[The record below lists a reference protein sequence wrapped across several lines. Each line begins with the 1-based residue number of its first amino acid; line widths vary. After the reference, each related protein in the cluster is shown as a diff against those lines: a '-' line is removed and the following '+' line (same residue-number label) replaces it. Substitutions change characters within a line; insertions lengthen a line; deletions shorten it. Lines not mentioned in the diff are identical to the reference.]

1 MLTTREGDDTKSKD
15 SIFPAADTNEPINF
29 ATKSIGAAFKDA
41 LDYKKIQGFFVAL
54 ENEAFK
60 TAKAISN
67 GIVANQDLIGET
79 MFNLYKDNL
88 KYGASVKDVSDF
100 ISEYGEQLGKIPA
113 IQDEVIT
120 KAIIFSKATGLST
133 KEVAGFVGG
142 MANIGIGQE
151 KSMEKLNKIY
161 MVGRRY
167 GVDAAKLTG
176 DVLKNISKASTYGFK
191 DGIDGLTK
199 MAARAQQLGIS
210 MENAM
215 KFSQDVLDPDNAIE
229 TAASMQMLGGA
240 VGALGDPFQLLY
252 MAQNDVGALQEEM
265 VKATESAVDFNAT
278 TGEFKIPVAEMYRL
292 KEMAG
297 KLGMSYEDISESAI
311 KAAKQTQVLS
321 MIELPSSFSEE
332 DKNLVASLSEINKD
346 GKVMI
351 QIPGS
356 KDMIDASTVSA
367 EQLEKLREK
376 ADLEGKSAGQL
387 QAEMVTIAQN
397 QLSAQDKANI
407 SLEQIK
413 MSLIFSKGEQAG
425 GLKEYPDNLR
435 KMAESANTM
444 AGLTKGA
451 EDTVGAL
458 DALDTAVGN
467 VTESLSKWVNDPDKG
482 KFEITDALKNLKNA
496 LTSAFPADSFGTA
509 GTSGGGGGG
518 TPLPS
523 PIDKNVGVNDLF
535 IGKSDKNKVV
545 TGGFGEFYKLN
556 TGDELLAMPNI
567 TELMSDAN
575 TAFESISNLE
585 GNFNENT
592 SESFINF
599 VKNISSKGTEI
610 KQSPNIQ
617 DLIGNN
623 LDRLSEVGSTIVNQ
637 NITSSQKVEG
647 NVGVDGNVN
656 INVNIPNGLLSTAL
670 SSDRE
675 FQGALKDEIMK
686 VVNYRLSE
694 AYKKGQGNLS

>member
-1 MLTTREGDDTKSKD
+1 MTTGDDTKSAD
-15 SIFPAADTNEPINF
+15 SVFPAANTNDPISF
-29 ATKSIGAAFKDA
+29 ATKSIGTAFKDA
-41 LDYKKIQGFFVAL
+41 LDIKKIQGFFIAL

-60 TAKAISN
+60 TAKSISN
-67 GIVANQDLIGET
+67 GIVANQQLIGQT

-120 KAIIFSKATGLST
+120 NAILFSKATGLST
-133 KEVAGFVGG
+133 KEVAQFVGAMG
-142 MANIGIGQE
+142 KIGIGQE

-167 GVDAAKLTG
+167 GVDAAKLTS
-176 DVLKNISKASTYGFK
+176 DVVKNISKASIYGFK

-265 VKATESAVDFNAT
+265 VKATESAVDFNET
-278 TGEFKIPVAEMYRL
+278 TGEFKIPVSEMYRL

-297 KLGMSYEDISESAI
+297 KLGMSYEEISESAI

-321 MIELPSSFSEE
+321 MIDLPSTFSEE
-332 DKNLVASLSEINKD
+332 DKNLVASLSEIKD

-351 QIPGS
+351 QIPGT
-356 KDMIDASTVSA
+356 KEMIDASNVGAA
-367 EQLEKLREK
+367 ELEKLREK
-376 ADLEGKSAGQL
+376 ADLEGKSAAQL

-413 MSLIFSKGEQAG
+413 MSLIFAKGEK
-425 GLKEYPDNLR
+425 GLDVYPDALR
-435 KMAESANTM
+435 DM
-444 AGLTKGA
+444 AGSADVFAGVIKKA
-451 EDTVGAL
+451 EESVKSL
-458 DALDTAVGN
+458 DALDTAISN
-467 VTESLSKWVNDPDKG
+467 VTTSLNQWATDDTKAL
-482 KFEITDALKNLKNA
+482 FEVTEALGNLKDALS
-496 LTSAFPADSFGTA
+496 TTFPSGSFGTS
-509 GTSGGGGGG
+509 GTAGGGGG
-518 TPLPS
+518 TSLPS
-523 PIDKNVGVNDLF
+523 PINTNVGVNDLF

-585 GNFNENT
+585 GNFNKNT

-599 VKNISSKGTEI
+599 VKNISSKGGEI
-610 KQSPNIQ
+610 KESPKIQ
-617 DLIGNN
+617 DLIGGNI
-623 LDRLSEVGSTIVNQ
+623 DRLNEVKSTIINQ